1 MSGTIGN
8 QGWRRGA
15 VAAVATLLL
24 AACGGGENDAA
35 ANELAAEAAVTAVGP
50 ENITVVRSQT
60 IATGPAV
67 SGALRAEREATMR
80 AQLSGAIV
88 SVHADEGSRVARGA
102 LLARIDD
109 RTLRD
114 QFLGARSGLT
124 SAQSAADIAARE
136 LGRNEKLAEAGAIAE
151 RDLEGARR
159 ANVAAQS
166 QLADAQA
173 RLTIAQKQLDDA
185 QVRAPFAGIVSV
197 RSVAAGDVV
206 QPGAALFTVVDP
218 TSMRIEASVPAAQ
231 LGAVRVGVPAS
242 FTVSGYPDRVF
253 SGKIVR
259 INPSADPTTGQVRV
273 VVSIPNDRATLV
285 GGLFAEGRVQADAH
299 EGAVVGANAVDVRGI
314 RPSVLRLKG
323 GRAERIE
330 VELGVRDEATE
341 SYEIVSGVAIG
352 DTLLIGAAQ
361 GITPGTPVRV
371 AAPNDRSLSRN

>member
-1 MSGTIGN
+1 MSGIFGN
-8 QGWRRGA
+8 QGWRG
-15 VAAVATLLL
+15 VAAVASLLL
-24 AACGGGENDAA
+24 AACGGGDNDAA

-67 SGALRAEREATMR
+67 SGALLPEREATMR

-124 SAQSAADIAARE
+124 TAQSAADIAARE

-173 RLTIAQKQLDDA
+173 RLTIAQKQIDDA
-185 QVRAPFAGIVSV
+185 QVRAPFTGIVSV

-231 LGAVRVGVPAS
+231 LGAVRVGVPAT

-259 INPSADPTTGQVRV
+259 INPTADPTTGQVRV

-285 GGLFAEGRVQADAH
+285 GWLFAEGRVQA
-299 EGAVVGANAVDVRGI
+299 
-314 RPSVLRLKG
+314 
-323 GRAERIE
+323 
-330 VELGVRDEATE
+330 
-341 SYEIVSGVAIG
+341 
-352 DTLLIGAAQ
+352 
-361 GITPGTPVRV
+361 
-371 AAPNDRSLSRN
+371 